1 MQVYKGQLL
10 QPDVQMPD
18 VSSCD
23 PHLDRFGFEYRLPH
37 LVESLKRK
45 RKIKIVAIGS
55 SSTAGADGIIP
66 FPCRLELALRQR
78 FYGRMIDV
86 LNRGIG
92 GQEAPEELSRFEPD
106 VIDEAPSLVIWQVGT
121 NAVFRKG
128 DYNPDD
134 VSAAIAAGLN
144 WLAGL
149 PMDVMLMD
157 LQYTRALVDDGNL
170 TCSGKMERRILTA
183 ANDAGVN
190 VFRRWALMQSWCG
203 RNNITIENM
212 DDGQKLHLSE
222 WATDCVTNALFRA
235 IEQKVVA
242 EWVT

>member
-1 MQVYKGQLL
+1 
-10 QPDVQMPD
+10 MPD

-121 NAVFRKG
+121 NAVYRKK
-128 DYNPDD
+128 DYNPND
-134 VSAAIAAGLN
+134 VAKAITAGLD
-144 WLAGL
+144 WLKGL
-149 PMDVMLMD
+149 SMDVVLMD
-157 LQYTRALVDDGNL
+157 LQYTRMLVEECGNL
-170 TCSGKMERRILTA
+170 APSNDMEALISA
-183 ANDAGVN
+183 AADKAEVN
-190 VFRRWALMQSWCG
+190 LFQRWALMQSWCG

-212 DDGQKLHLSE
+212 DDGQKLHMSE